1 MSRCKQ
7 CTYAIGTAY
16 QCKNVASCRLGCV
29 RFCWVHAAVH
39 GIHTVCHDEVNQGP
53 LDMEG
58 NDILEQI
65 QAHSKQLLALREK
78 MKELQIPPT
87 KMQEL
92 ETQLNEVYA
101 LLYAE

>member
-1 MSRCKQ
+1 
-7 CTYAIGTAY
+7 
-16 QCKNVASCRLGCV
+16 
-29 RFCWVHAAVH
+29 
-39 GIHTVCHDEVNQGP
+39 
-53 LDMEG
+53 MEG